1 MCSAVFVGKPQT
13 EPEVKLLGCGLPQS
27 VASEGQQKQH
37 RGGRECQQ
45 GNYISQPGE
54 PWVHKKTPHIFIVKV
69 KRDARQTEEEV
80 TPNVQ
85 RSEV

>member
-1 MCSAVFVGKPQT
+1 MSTGKLYFT
-13 EPEVKLLGCGLPQS
+13 ARRTMG
-27 VASEGQQKQH
+27 AQK
-37 RGGRECQQ
+37 
-45 GNYISQPGE
+45 
-54 PWVHKKTPHIFIVKV
+54 KPHIFIVKV